1 MTRLLLADLRRHAGT
16 WVWTAVVCAVVS
28 ACATA
33 VLVIQRGALAAA
45 TALGDAPQAATMRTS
60 AQTLVAWTIS
70 TTALAGASV
79 LTSTTRLAVEQ
90 HRYDHG
96 LWRALG
102 MRPGILEAV
111 LLGQLAVLGALA
123 GLLGTPLGLL
133 LVRPLHSMLVSERVI
148 LPSATPAAAP
158 RDLLILVAVTAGT
171 AVLGGLKAV
180 HRSART
186 EVLALLRDGAEEP
199 RPWWRRLLGAT
210 TRLVLLGSVA
220 AGVVA
225 AWVAGGR
232 AEPGS
237 ENAIAATVAGS
248 FAIFTLVVLLVP
260 WVTPFLENAWT
271 GAVELAVLRPL
282 AATGLADPTA
292 WFLARRSAAHEARR
306 SSTTVMP
313 FLVAIGLVGLL
324 YGFKAGG
331 ASGVTAKG
339 MGSMFGPALLTAWT
353 GGVAV
358 IALGASRRR
367 RDAALLEAAGARV
380 AQVRAAQ
387 VLEGA
392 VHAVTATLLGLVVTG
407 LSLLLLGRSMSLPLG
422 EVLDRG
428 PWLEVGVVALASLVT
443 TCTAVVLA
451 GLQAG
456 HALSLAAELRSRD

>member
-102 MRPGILEAV
+102 MRPGVLEAV

-148 LPSATPAAAP
+148 L
-158 RDLLILVAVTAGT
+158 VAVTAGT
-171 AVLGGLKAV
+171 AVLGGLRAV

-186 EVLALLRDGAEEP
+186 EVLALLRDGAGEP

-271 GAVELAVLRPL
+271 GAVELVVLRPL

-358 IALGASRRR
+358 IALGDSRRR

-392 VHAVTATLLGLVVTG
+392 VHAVTATLLGLAVTG

>member
-79 LTSTTRLAVEQ
+79 LTSTIRLAVEQ

-225 AWVAGGR
+225 AWVAGG
-232 AEPGS
+232 
-237 ENAIAATVAGS
+237 
-248 FAIFTLVVLLVP
+248 
-260 WVTPFLENAWT
+260 
-271 GAVELAVLRPL
+271 
-282 AATGLADPTA
+282 
-292 WFLARRSAAHEARR
+292 
-306 SSTTVMP
+306 
-313 FLVAIGLVGLL
+313 
-324 YGFKAGG
+324 

-339 MGSMFGPALLTAWT
+339 LGSMFGPALLTAWT

-392 VHAVTATLLGLVVTG
+392 VHAVTATLLGLAVTG